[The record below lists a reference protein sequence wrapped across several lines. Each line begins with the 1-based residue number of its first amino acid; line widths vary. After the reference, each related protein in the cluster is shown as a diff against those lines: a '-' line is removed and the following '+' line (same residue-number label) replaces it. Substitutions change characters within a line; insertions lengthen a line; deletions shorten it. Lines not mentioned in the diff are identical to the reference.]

1 MEKKIFKAFVCD
13 RETKETKFIE
23 MEYSSRK
30 HFISDLRCNGY
41 SVKNCMVK
49 EVYDFLL
56 ENTNC
61 TKYDKMVAKRMYR
74 NNIPLTKEKFNS
86 CFSQYI

>member
-23 MEYSSRK
+23 MEYTSRK

>member
-13 RETKETKFIE
+13 RETKETRFIE
-23 MEYSSRK
+23 MECTSRK
-30 HFISDLRCNGY
+30 HFIFDLRHNGY

-61 TKYDKMVAKRMYR
+61 TKYEGIVAKRMYR

-86 CFSQYI
+86 CFLQYI

>member
-23 MEYSSRK
+23 MECTSRK
-30 HFISDLRCNGY
+30 HFIFDLRHNGY
-41 SVKNCMVK
+41 IVKNCMVK

-61 TKYDKMVAKRMYR
+61 TKYEGIVDKRMYR
-74 NNIPLTKEKFNS
+74 NDIPLTKKISILVFL
-86 CFSQYI
+86 QY

>member
-23 MEYSSRK
+23 MEYTSRK
-30 HFISDLRCNGY
+30 QFISDLRCNGY
-41 SVKNCMVK
+41 SVKSCMVK

-56 ENTNC
+56 DNTNC
-61 TKYDKMVAKRMYR
+61 TKYDKTVAKRMYK

>member
-23 MEYSSRK
+23 MEYTSRK

-74 NNIPLTKEKFNS
+74 NNIPLTKEKFDT

>member
-1 MEKKIFKAFVCD
+1 MEKKIFKAFVQD
-13 RETKETKFIE
+13 KETKETKFIE
-23 MEYSSRK
+23 MEYTSRK

-74 NNIPLTKEKFNS
+74 NNIPLTKEKFNT